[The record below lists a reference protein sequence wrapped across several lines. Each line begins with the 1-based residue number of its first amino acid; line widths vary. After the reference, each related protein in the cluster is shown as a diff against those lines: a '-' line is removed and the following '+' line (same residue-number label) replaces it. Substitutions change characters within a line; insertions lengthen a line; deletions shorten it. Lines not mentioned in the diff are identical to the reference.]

1 MTASAHHVDR
11 IRGEAAM
18 AATTVHTTCRNQ
30 QLWKQ
35 FRNLP
40 VACGEMLDAFVSSR
54 MQQAVS
60 AAEHVRPQQFEDP
73 HGSRFD
79 VPPSDQAGAPAVR
92 FGPLDPNVINDSI
105 PAFFIGRNLDGLW
118 VAREARGR
126 IGGLFM
132 LKSSAV
138 SFAREQSGPSGCATI
153 FPTERFELDLRN
165 EGNLLASYLAPLLRL
180 RSVFPG
186 MIRSWLSSARQIV
199 TLISGRG

>member
-1 MTASAHHVDR
+1 
-11 IRGEAAM
+11 M
-18 AATTVHTTCRNQ
+18 AATTVDTTYRNQ

-60 AAEHVRPQQFEDP
+60 AAEHVRPQQLEDP

-79 VPPSDQAGAPAVR
+79 VPPSDQAGAPAVG
-92 FGPLDPNVINDSI
+92 FGPLDPNVISDSI

-153 FPTERFELDLRN
+153 FPTERFELDPRN
-165 EGNLLASYLAPLLRL
+165 EGNLLTSYLAPLLRL

-186 MIRSWLSSARQIV
+186 MIRSWLSSAR
-199 TLISGRG
+199 